1 MRIHLQSCYATAPRI
16 PTKNRLEKPWFRMM
30 EVQKMYKH
38 KRMSATKRAYLAGLR
53 KGKRIGARKKSS
65 KRKSYRRYR
74 KW

>member
-1 MRIHLQSCYATAPRI
+1 
-16 PTKNRLEKPWFRMM
+16 
-30 EVQKMYKH
+30 
-38 KRMSATKRAYLAGLR
+38 MSATKRAYLAGLR